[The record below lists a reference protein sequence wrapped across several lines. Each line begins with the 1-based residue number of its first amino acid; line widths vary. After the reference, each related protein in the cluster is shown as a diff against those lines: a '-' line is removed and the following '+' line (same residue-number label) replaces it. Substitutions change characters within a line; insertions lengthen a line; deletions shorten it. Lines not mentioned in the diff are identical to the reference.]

1 MNYMAAKVQI
11 FFETNNSLNKNLSE
25 ILFMSEKS
33 CIFVGKLKLNIDI
46 MKHSWKYANIGGNT
60 RVVIK
65 DGSDIQH
72 LSELDEKLWTV
83 LACPVSGLEIAEES
97 LRCMDSD
104 NDNKIHIHD
113 VVVTADWL
121 CTMLK
126 DPQILFEAKAS
137 LSLDDIQDESILAVA
152 TPLAVNGIVTLEDVK
167 TAIAS
172 VAVETQSVPEAP
184 YSAEIIKAYKDCQDS
199 YNQYFATV
207 RLQSVGLA
215 TLPADAVAPGM
226 TEEQYAEMG
235 KKISEYESSKAAIES
250 SNAAAL
256 SAAQSQYKPLEKLL
270 LLSRDFCTLLRNFV
284 SFQDFYSKRGKA
296 LLGRGA
302 DDESPWA
309 IFQAGTLVI
318 DQRACNLC
326 LQVSDMAKHNV
337 QAPDSGMF
345 LIYCQCTLH
354 KTGEKKQIVAAMTI
368 GDIRNL
374 KVGKNAL
381 FYDRQGRDWEAEVV
395 KIIDNPISIGQAFWS
410 PYRKLGEW
418 VTGLIN
424 KSAAEKEK
432 KSFDDMTAKLQSST
446 DKSADKPATP
456 APFDIAKFAGIF
468 AAIGMA
474 VGAIG
479 TFLTSLLSEVGK
491 FAENGWWAIPTLIIC
506 ILLAISGPSMVLAW
520 MKLRKRNLAP
530 LLNANGWA
538 INADAIVSVMFGNT
552 LTEQAQFPMLK
563 IKKPGLS
570 KGGKWAI
577 AVATILVSIA
587 IAVVTLYLCGLRV
600 CACFI

>member
-1 MNYMAAKVQI
+1 MTKFCICQKKVV
-11 FFETNNSLNKNLSE
+11 TLSPNQY
-25 ILFMSEKS
+25 KY
-33 CIFVGKLKLNIDI
+33 N
-46 MKHSWKYANIGGNT
+46 MKHTWTYANIGGNT

-65 DGSDIQH
+65 NGKDIQH
-72 LSELDEKLWTV
+72 LAELDEKLWTV
-83 LACPVSGLEIAEES
+83 LACPVSGLELPEES
-97 LRCMDSD
+97 LKHMDVN
-104 NDNKIHIHD
+104 NDGKIHVSD
-113 VVVTADWL
+113 VIATSQWL
-121 CTMLK
+121 CSVLR
-126 DPQILFEAKAS
+126 DAQLLFEEKSS
-137 LSLDDIQDESILAVA
+137 LRLTDIADETLLSVA
-152 TPLAVNGIVTLEDVK
+152 TPLATDGVVTLEAVK
-167 TAIAS
+167 AVIAGVSIEAQAIPA
-172 VAVETQSVPEAP
+172 AP
-184 YSAEIIKAYKDCQDS
+184 YAADVMAAYKACQET
-199 YNQYFATV
+199 YAQYFQTAK
-207 RLQSVGLA
+207 LQSLGLA
-215 TLPADAVAPGM
+215 TLPADAAVPGL
-226 TEEQYAEMG
+226 TEEQFVEMG
-235 KKISEYESSKAAIES
+235 KNISDYEAAKTAAEAA
-250 SNAAAL
+250 NAAAL
-256 SAAQSQYKPLEKLL
+256 TAAQAQYKPLEKLL
-270 LLSRDFCTLLRNFV
+270 LLCRDFCTLLRNFV
-284 SFQDFYSKRGKA
+284 SFQDFYAKRGKA

-326 LQVSDMAKHNV
+326 LKVTDMAKHNT
-337 QAPDSGMF
+337 QAIDSGMF
-345 LIYCQCTLH
+345 LIYCNCKH
-354 KTGEKKQIVAAMTI
+354 HATGQTMQIVAAMTV

-395 KIIDNPISIGQAFWS
+395 KIIDNPISIGQAFWT
-410 PYRKLGEW
+410 PYRKLGDW
-418 VTGLIN
+418 VSGLIT

-432 KSFDDMTAKLQSST
+432 KSFADMTTKLQT
-446 DKSADKPATP
+446 PPAAGQAAQPAQP

-538 INADAIVSVMFGNT
+538 INADAIVNVLFGNT
-552 LTEQAQFPMLK
+552 LTEQAQYPIVKLKDPHAK
-563 IKKPGLS
+563 IKKLT

-577 AVATILVSIA
+577 AITVVLVIAA
-587 IAVVTLYLCGLRV
+587 IAFGIWHYHMHKYCCWVAV
-600 CACFI
+600 